1 MPHRTR
7 HAQHVNHFDTDDP
20 SIHMLGLPKS
30 HPKLRIWC
38 VFAILTGAMLAL
50 GVVALGNLIF

>member
-7 HAQHVNHFDTDDP
+7 HSRSISQLSADDP

-30 HPKLRIWC
+30 YSKLRIWC

>member
-1 MPHRTR
+1 MAHKSRR
-7 HAQHVNHFDTDDP
+7 GNQVEYFDANDP

-30 HPKLRIWC
+30 NPKLRIWC